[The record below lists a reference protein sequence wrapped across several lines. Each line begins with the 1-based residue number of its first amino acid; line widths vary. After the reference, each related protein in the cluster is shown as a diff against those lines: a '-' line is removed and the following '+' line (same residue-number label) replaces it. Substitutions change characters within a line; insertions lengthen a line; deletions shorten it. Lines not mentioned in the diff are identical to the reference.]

1 MSTQSSG
8 RAGPGFADYGLLLL
22 LSAIWGSSF
31 LFIKIA
37 VAAVPAVS
45 MTAVRLTLAGLI
57 LIAMA
62 ALAKQS
68 VPKGKRLWG
77 WILMSAFFGNA
88 LPFVLI
94 GWGEEKIDSGLAAIL
109 MAVMPLTTLVL
120 AHLFTRD
127 EKITLPK
134 AIGVVLGFTG
144 LIVLIGPAKLA
155 TLGEETVR
163 QLAVAS
169 AAVCYGINAI
179 ITKQFAGL
187 PPKSLAAAVVMTS
200 ALMLLPASFLIDTP
214 LDLRPGLLAS
224 LAIVALA
231 VFHTV
236 IATLLL
242 FALVRR
248 QGAAFFSQINYL
260 VPLFGVAWGAAL
272 LAERPS
278 PNAYV
283 ALALILLGIAI
294 AGLKFGRTRGSGD

>member
-1 MSTQSSG
+1 MSTQSPAPS
-8 RAGPGFADYGLLLL
+8 GPGLADYGLLFL

-31 LFIKIA
+31 LVIKVA
-37 VAAVPAVS
+37 VETMPAVS
-45 MTAVRLTLAGLI
+45 MTAARLTIAGVI
-57 LIAMA
+57 LSCMA
-62 ALAKQS
+62 ALAKQKM
-68 VPKGKRLWG
+68 PRGGALWG
-77 WILMSAFFGNA
+77 WILMAAFFGNA
-88 LPFVLI
+88 LPFALI

-120 AHLFTRD
+120 AHIFTSD
-127 EKITLPK
+127 EKITVPR

-144 LIVLIGPAKLA
+144 LVILIGPSKLA

-163 QLAVAS
+163 QLAVAG

-179 ITKQFAGL
+179 VTKQFAGL

-200 ALMLLPASFLIDTP
+200 ALMLLPASFLFDAP
-214 LDLRPGLLAS
+214 LTLQPSLLSS
-224 LAIVALA
+224 LSIVALA

-242 FALVRR
+242 FTLVRR

-260 VPLFGVAWGAAL
+260 VPPFGVAWGALL

-283 ALALILLGIAI
+283 ALGLILAGIAI
-294 AGLKFGRTRGSGD
+294 AGVKFGRRSKAGG

>member
-1 MSTQSSG
+1 MTSQPPAAS
-8 RAGPGFADYGLLLL
+8 GPGLADYGLLLL

-31 LFIKIA
+31 LFIKVA
-37 VAAVPAVS
+37 VETMPAVS
-45 MTAVRLTLAGLI
+45 MTASRLTLAGVI
-57 LIAMA
+57 LVAMA
-62 ALAKQS
+62 VLSKQ
-68 VPKGKRLWG
+68 PMPRGKRLWG

-88 LPFVLI
+88 LPFALI

-120 AHLFTRD
+120 AHIFTAD

-134 AIGVVLGFTG
+134 AIGVVLGFAG

-163 QLAVAS
+163 QLAVAG

-179 ITKQFAGL
+179 ITKQFSGL
-187 PPKSLAAAVVMTS
+187 PPRSLAASVVMLS
-200 ALMLLPASFLIDTP
+200 ALMLIPATFLFDSP
-214 LDLRPGLLAS
+214 LSLEPSLLS
-224 LAIVALA
+224 GLAIAGLA
-231 VFHTV
+231 VLHTV
-236 IATLLL
+236 VATLLL
-242 FALVRR
+242 FTIVRR

-260 VPLFGVAWGAAL
+260 VPPFGVAWGAVL

-283 ALALILLGIAI
+283 ALALILIGIAI
-294 AGLKFGRTRGSGD
+294 AGLKFGGKPSPKP

>member
-1 MSTQSSG
+1 MTSKPPAAS
-8 RAGPGFADYGLLLL
+8 GPGFADYGLLLL

-31 LFIKIA
+31 LVIKVA
-37 VAAVPAVS
+37 VETVPAVS
-45 MTAVRLTLAGLI
+45 MTAARLTLAGLI
-57 LIAMA
+57 LVAMA
-62 ALAKQS
+62 FLSKQ
-68 VPKGKRLWG
+68 PMPRGNRLWG

-88 LPFVLI
+88 LPFALI

-120 AHLFTRD
+120 AHIFTKD

-163 QLAVAS
+163 QLAVAG

-179 ITKQFAGL
+179 VTKQFAGL
-187 PPKSLAAAVVMTS
+187 PPRSLAAAVVMTS
-200 ALMLLPASFLIDTP
+200 ALMLIPATFVFDTP
-214 LDLRPGLLAS
+214 RTLEPSVLSG
-224 LAIVALA
+224 LAIAALA

-236 IATLLL
+236 FATLLL
-242 FALVRR
+242 FTIVRR

-260 VPLFGVAWGAAL
+260 VPPFGVAWGALL

-283 ALALILLGIAI
+283 ALALILIGIAV
-294 AGLKFGRTRGSGD
+294 AGLKFGRNPSKAS

>member
-1 MSTQSSG
+1 MTSQPPAAS
-8 RAGPGFADYGLLLL
+8 GPGFADYGLLLL

-31 LFIKIA
+31 LFIKVA
-37 VAAVPAVS
+37 VETMPAVS
-45 MTAVRLTLAGLI
+45 MTAARLTLAGII
-57 LIAMA
+57 LVAMA
-62 ALAKQS
+62 VLSKQP
-68 VPKGKRLWG
+68 VPKGTRLWG
-77 WILMSAFFGNA
+77 WILMSALFGNA
-88 LPFVLI
+88 LPFALI

-109 MAVMPLTTLVL
+109 MAVMPLTTLLL
-120 AHLFTRD
+120 AHIFTKD

-134 AIGVVLGFTG
+134 AIGVVLGFIG

-163 QLAVAS
+163 QLAVAG

-179 ITKQFAGL
+179 ITKQFTGL
-187 PPKSLAAAVVMTS
+187 PPRSLAAAVVMSS
-200 ALMLLPASFLIDTP
+200 ALMLIPASFLFDAPRTLEPSLIS
-214 LDLRPGLLAS
+214 S
-224 LAIVALA
+224 LAVAGLA

-242 FALVRR
+242 FTIVRR

-260 VPLFGVAWGAAL
+260 VPPFGVAWGALL

-283 ALALILLGIAI
+283 ALALILLGIAV
-294 AGLKFGRTRGSGD
+294 AGLKFGRKKTPAP

>member
-1 MSTQSSG
+1 MSTQSPG
-8 RAGPGFADYGLLLL
+8 RPAPGFADYGLLLL

-31 LFIKIA
+31 LFIKVA
-37 VAAVPAVS
+37 VETVPAVS
-45 MTAVRLTLAGLI
+45 MTAVRLTLAGVI

-62 ALAKQS
+62 ALAKQA
-68 VPKGKRLWG
+68 VPKGKGLWG
-77 WILMSAFFGNA
+77 WILMSAFFGNT

-94 GWGEEKIDSGLAAIL
+94 AWGEEKIDSGLAAIL
-109 MAVMPLTTLVL
+109 MAVMPLTTLLL
-120 AHLFTRD
+120 AHIFTKD

-163 QLAVAS
+163 QLAVAC

-179 ITKQFAGL
+179 ITKRFTGL
-187 PPKSLAAAVVMTS
+187 PHKSLAAAVVMSS
-200 ALMLLPASFLIDTP
+200 ALMLLPASFLVDAP
-214 LDLRPGLLAS
+214 FSLQPGLLPS
-224 LAIVALA
+224 LAIAGLA

-260 VPLFGVAWGAAL
+260 VPPFGVAWGAAL

-294 AGLKFGRTRGSGD
+294 AGMKFGRAKGPKS